1 MIVRRPLRTCIW
13 WQVSDARFLLSS
25 LSACV
30 LVADAASVLS
40 FTLHPPLDVTRTNCP
55 STEAEVN
62 SFVDQIL
69 QEHPKDADFI
79 TALFYGSDC
88 EVIRLVPLQV
98 ISDGCVH
105 TYIDCVDFSHWVPG
119 WTPDS
124 PSVLS
129 TSFHRPGDDSVR
141 YIAVYERQAGNP
153 HADNKLLNSICVDM
167 VPSFKGT
174 SPLRSA
180 VQPGRCWTAPSGIW
194 NSSRSKFWKR

>member
-1 MIVRRPLRTCIW
+1 MGPSLRSFCGRWVDDCSTPAAD
-13 WQVSDARFLLSS
+13 VH
-25 LSACV
+25 
-30 LVADAASVLS
+30 LVA
-40 FTLHPPLDVTRTNCP
+40 DVTRTNCP

-141 YIAVYERQAGNP
+141 YIAVYERNVAVAKCSPTGAMLDCSEWDMEFVTLEILEEVKRR
-153 HADNKLLNSICVDM
+153 HATHLPVVLDC
-167 VPSFKGT
+167 
-174 SPLRSA
+174 
-180 VQPGRCWTAPSGIW
+180 
-194 NSSRSKFWKR
+194 